1 MMQTIL
7 KPEAMMIVRS
17 QNRTKPVP
25 KGNGDCLSQ
34 ESLRLGILNGNR
46 SELRA
51 PKTGMSRNCKDA
63 SMSIGISQSTWMR
76 PYLNLRGEQQSAI
89 RCAEDSVNSSNKAP
103 PIPERDWRRSV
114 LLRGVRNGRSSPA
127 EGRFQA
133 MAR

>member
-51 PKTGMSRNCKDA
+51 PKTGMSRNCRTHPCRLNQPIDMDA
-63 SMSIGISQSTWMR
+63 SLFEPSWRAAERYS
-76 PYLNLRGEQQSAI
+76 LRRRQREFFKQGA
-89 RCAEDSVNSSNKAP
+89 ANSGT
-103 PIPERDWRRSV
+103 DWRRSV

>member
-34 ESLRLGILNGNR
+34 EFAARHSQRQSLRTARPQDWHEQKLQGRIHVDWDQ
-46 SELRA
+46 
-51 PKTGMSRNCKDA
+51 PIDMDA
-63 SMSIGISQSTWMR
+63 S
-76 PYLNLRGEQQSAI
+76 LFDLRGEQQSAI

-114 LLRGVRNGRSSPA
+114 Y
-127 EGRFQA
+127 
-133 MAR
+133 